1 MQPNPWD
8 DGEYSSSDVL
18 MEDSAV
24 AGEINSGDEVHYHAP
39 ETQSNF
45 PQADRPSSILVG
57 SPQQVHMPMGQQV
70 VYLQQQSSSSK
81 VIGILLILLGA
92 FSTLGLLNLFIPIDP
107 VTNEQ
112 IPIPALAAMTVNT
125 LVTSVGYILA
135 GVWMTQY
142 KKKGIHLALLVTFLS
157 YIFGVASVV
166 LGGPDGGLE
175 SYFGED
181 AVIGITAV
189 LNGICSGICA
199 LIIAIPLLSGGNQGL
214 DDSKFF

>member
-8 DGEYSSSDVL
+8 DGEFSSSDVSSQ
-18 MEDSAV
+18 DSAV
-24 AGEINSGDEVHYHAP
+24 AGEINSGDEVNYHAP

-45 PQADRPSSILVG
+45 PQADRPSSMLIG
-57 SPQQVHMPMGQQV
+57 SPQQVNMPMGQQV

-92 FSTLGLLNLFIPIDP
+92 LSSLGFLNLLIPIDP

-112 IPIPALAAMTVNT
+112 IPISALASMTMNT
-125 LVTSVGYILA
+125 LLTSVGYILA

-157 YIFGVASVV
+157 YIFGVASVA

-175 SYFGED
+175 TYFGED

>member
-92 FSTLGLLNLFIPIDP
+92 FSSLGFLNLLIPIDP
-107 VTNEQ
+107 V
-112 IPIPALAAMTVNT
+112 
-125 LVTSVGYILA
+125 
-135 GVWMTQY
+135 
-142 KKKGIHLALLVTFLS
+142 FLS
-157 YIFGVASVV
+157 MR
-166 LGGPDGGLE
+166 
-175 SYFGED
+175 
-181 AVIGITAV
+181 TT
-189 LNGICSGICA
+189 
-199 LIIAIPLLSGGNQGL
+199 
-214 DDSKFF
+214 